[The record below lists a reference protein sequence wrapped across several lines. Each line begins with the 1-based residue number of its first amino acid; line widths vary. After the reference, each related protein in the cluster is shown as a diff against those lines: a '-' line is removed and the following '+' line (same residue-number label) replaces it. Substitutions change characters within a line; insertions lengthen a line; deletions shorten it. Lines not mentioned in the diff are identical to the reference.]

1 VDAGYF
7 DAMGIR
13 ILAGRNFSDAD
24 LPDSQGVAIISEAMA
39 ERFWPGGD
47 AVGRLVRS
55 RDENDADL
63 VIVGVARDAKIRT
76 LGEAPRNMIYRP
88 YTQEFPRSLT
98 IVART
103 SADAERLA
111 LDLVTAG
118 REVDPDLWIW
128 EAKTMD
134 RHLAIMRLPAQ
145 LSAFVLSAFG
155 VLALALSTIGLY
167 GVVSYAVAQRTREV
181 GIRIALG
188 ASEETVVRL
197 LTFGGLRLVF
207 VGGVVGL
214 VAAVAV
220 ARLLTG
226 LLFGIEALDPL
237 TFVVVPLVLAT
248 SAGLAAYLPARRAS
262 RVDPIVALRTE

>member
-1 VDAGYF
+1 MGSSPTGPKWMPGFF

-13 ILAGRNFSDAD
+13 IVRGRNFTETDQPGSAR
-24 LPDSQGVAIISEAMA
+24 VAIVSQAMA

-47 AVGRLVRS
+47 AVGRLVRTH
-55 RDENDADL
+55 DESDADL

-88 YTQEFPRSLT
+88 YAQEFPRSLT

-181 GIRIALG
+181 GIRVALG
-188 ASEETVVRL
+188 AS
-197 LTFGGLRLVF
+197 
-207 VGGVVGL
+207 
-214 VAAVAV
+214 
-220 ARLLTG
+220 
-226 LLFGIEALDPL
+226 
-237 TFVVVPLVLAT
+237 
-248 SAGLAAYLPARRAS
+248 RRPS
-262 RVDPIVALRTE
+262 SGC